1 MNDVE
6 HGRSLTCTA
15 AKYSAVKSQVIYKLK
30 HPGDRMIKILAAIP
44 YTRWDYSVV
53 GMMRKQQ
60 I

>member
-30 HPGDRMIKILAAIP
+30 HPGDRMIKILAAHFPIP
-44 YTRWDYSVV
+44 GETIVW
-53 GMMRKQQ
+53 
-60 I
+60 